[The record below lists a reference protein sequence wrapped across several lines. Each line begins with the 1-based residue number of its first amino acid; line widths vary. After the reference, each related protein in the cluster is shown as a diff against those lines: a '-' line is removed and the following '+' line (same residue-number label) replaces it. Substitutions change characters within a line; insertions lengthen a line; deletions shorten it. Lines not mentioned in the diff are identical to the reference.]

1 MHMCSTAQKHQ
12 LQSYYCI
19 YACDVQNFLFP
30 HFLLRI
36 GMQSEVL
43 IMPLRLAKIT
53 KHQDQMAPVATLWQC
68 EPAVDALQ
76 VWLKYIT
83 HIQIKQPEP
92 VKSNL
97 VTKI

>member
-1 MHMCSTAQKHQ
+1 MMCSI
-12 LQSYYCI
+12 LC
-19 YACDVQNFLFP
+19 FP
-30 HFLLRI
+30 NSS
-36 GMQSEVL
+36 SEVL

-97 VTKI
+97 VTKIEGIKTQFLILSAIYMQ

>member
-1 MHMCSTAQKHQ
+1 MMCSI
-12 LQSYYCI
+12 LC
-19 YACDVQNFLFP
+19 FP
-30 HFLLRI
+30 TSS
-36 GMQSEVL
+36 SEVL
-43 IMPLRLAKIT
+43 IMLLRLAKIT

-83 HIQIKQPEP
+83 HIQIKQAEP

-97 VTKI
+97 VTKIEGIKTQFLILSAIYMQ